1 MNSDGQYGLDSTSCH
16 SVHSTLSREGK
27 KVSWIFYE
35 LKKIP
40 DLSLA
45 KYQSLEEMGVEG
57 VLQKH
62 GAFLRQWQRLSVL
75 LNIELHLYL
84 GYYPEK
90 QQGNRLKINLGFS
103 FDEEKLEKKI
113 AQLIEKSPLS
123 DFFVLQK
130 IDEKVYETQSFQYM
144 AVVKKT
150 ERRKLSENDSKM
162 ELYTVESWE
171 SKENARLYDMIRT
184 MASMN
189 EPVVY

>member
-1 MNSDGQYGLDSTSCH
+1 
-16 SVHSTLSREGK
+16 
-27 KVSWIFYE
+27 
-35 LKKIP
+35 
-40 DLSLA
+40 
-45 KYQSLEEMGVEG
+45 MGVEG

>member
-75 LNIELHLYL
+75 LNIDKLPFSPFNFIKGGEESVVDFLRT
-84 GYYPEK
+84 EK
-90 QQGNRLKINLGFS
+90 NTGFIS
-103 FDEEKLEKKI
+103 REI
-113 AQLIEKSPLS
+113 
-123 DFFVLQK
+123 
-130 IDEKVYETQSFQYM
+130 
-144 AVVKKT
+144 
-150 ERRKLSENDSKM
+150 
-162 ELYTVESWE
+162 
-171 SKENARLYDMIRT
+171 
-184 MASMN
+184 
-189 EPVVY
+189 PVT